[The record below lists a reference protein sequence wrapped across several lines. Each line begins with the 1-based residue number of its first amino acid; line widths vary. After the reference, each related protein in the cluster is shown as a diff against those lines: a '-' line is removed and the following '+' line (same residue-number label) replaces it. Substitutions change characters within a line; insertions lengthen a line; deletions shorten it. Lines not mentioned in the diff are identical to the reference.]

1 VKQSRISPQEMEIR
15 VFNGSK
21 QPYYSGMYFSGEFRI
36 GARLGSGGSGKF
48 AEINLILGVV
58 RVN

>member
-1 VKQSRISPQEMEIR
+1 MEIR